1 MDLIVTTQ
9 ARDAED
15 ELRSFHTW
23 LLDDSY
29 VRRNAKVALQ
39 GRGPAVGRIGGVG
52 VGVGVGGTLEGIRI
66 ALDSGFR
73 LANLALAW
81 LAWRAARSSAP
92 EMTFEHDGVTVT
104 LSGQDVET
112 ATRVL
117 EALRPTDR

>member
-52 VGVGVGGTLEGIRI
+52 VGVGVTLEGIRI

-81 LAWRAARSSAP
+81 LAWRAARTSAP
-92 EMTFEHDGVTVT
+92 ELTFEHDGVTVT

-117 EALRPTDR
+117 EALRSADR

>member
-15 ELRSFHTW
+15 KLRSFHTW

-39 GRGPAVGRIGGVG
+39 GRGPAVSLIGGVG
-52 VGVGVGGTLEGIRI
+52 VGGTPEGIRI

-81 LAWRAARSSAP
+81 RAWHAARSSAP

>member
-1 MDLIVTTQ
+1 MELIITTQ

-15 ELRSFHTW
+15 ELRSLHKW

-29 VRRNAKVALQ
+29 VRRNAKVALDE
-39 GRGPAVGRIGGVG
+39 RGPALGRMGGA
-52 VGVGVGGTLEGIRI
+52 LEGIRI
-66 ALDSGFR
+66 ALDSGFQ

-81 LAWRAARSSAP
+81 LAWRAARPAAP
-92 EMTFEHDGVTVT
+92 QMTFEYDGATVT

-117 EALRPTDR
+117 EALRSGDR

>member
-29 VRRNAKVALQ
+29 VRRNAKVTLD
-39 GRGPAVGRIGGVG
+39 GRGPAPGRVG
-52 VGVGVGGTLEGIRI
+52 GGTLDGVRI

-81 LAWRAARSSAP
+81 LAWHAARASAP
-92 EMTFEHDGVTVT
+92 ELTFEHDGVAVT

-117 EALRPTDR
+117 ESLRPTDR

>member
-52 VGVGVGGTLEGIRI
+52 VGVGGTLEGIRI

-92 EMTFEHDGVTVT
+92 DMTFEHDGVTVT